1 MNTLERKET
10 IFIHGSNFM
19 SKTITLRLSEEN
31 YKVFRKLAD
40 RDNRPISNFIETA
53 VKRFIEHNVYVD
65 EFEMEEI
72 KNNVEINKSL
82 KRGIADMKSKRGR
95 LVE

>member
-1 MNTLERKET
+1 
-10 IFIHGSNFM
+10 M

-31 YKVFRKLAD
+31 YEVYRKLAD
-40 RDNRPISNFIETA
+40 KDNRPISNFIETA
-53 VKRFIEHNVYVD
+53 VNKFIEHNIYVD

-72 KNNVEINKSL
+72 RNNVELNKSMN
-82 KRGIADMKSKRGR
+82 RGIADMKSKKGR

>member
-1 MNTLERKET
+1 
-10 IFIHGSNFM
+10 M

-53 VKRFIEHNVYVD
+53 VKRFIEHNVFVD

-72 KNNVEINKSL
+72 RKNSELNKSL
-82 KRGIADMKSKRGR
+82 KRGLSDMKAKRGK
-95 LVE
+95 LVG

>member
-1 MNTLERKET
+1 
-10 IFIHGSNFM
+10 M
-19 SKTITLRLSEEN
+19 SKTITLRLSEES
-31 YKVFRKLAD
+31 YKVYRKLAD

-72 KNNVEINKSL
+72 RNNKELNKSL
-82 KRGIADMKSKRGR
+82 KRGLSDMKLKKGR
-95 LVE
+95 LVA